1 LAPAVTKGSS
11 SEKETVEQ
19 RLDGVEAALG
29 LKAPAIE
36 NRLGA
41 VEARVEEL
49 ADKGEPNPW
58 LVGLDY
64 VIKVVGAATPVVVL
78 IVAFVIKDSVEL
90 AIKER
95 ELSIKETRLK
105 IDEAQALDGL
115 LKNFRKR
122 DIGEDEA
129 HRNALLILDYG
140 NAGVGPLV
148 QDLNVKEHRQVQA
161 DAAAHAIKVHA
172 VMRNERGSVCLLLG
186 RVQDM
191 APPIFAPLGLQRVST
206 LRQELGCETLK

>member
-1 LAPAVTKGSS
+1 MTNGSS

-19 RLDGVEAALG
+19 RLDQVEAALG

-36 NRLGA
+36 DRLGA
-41 VEARVEEL
+41 VEARAAALEG
-49 ADKGEPNPW
+49 KGAPNPW

-64 VIKVVGAATPVVVL
+64 IIKGVGAVTPVVVL
-78 IVAFVIKDSVEL
+78 IVAFMIKDSVEL

-95 ELSIKETRLK
+95 ELGIKEARLK

-122 DIGEDEA
+122 DIGVDEA
-129 HRNALLILDYG
+129 NRTALLILDYG
-140 NAGVGPLV
+140 NAGVRPLV
-148 QDLNVKEHRQVQA
+148 QDLNVEQHKQVRA
-161 DAAAHAIKVHA
+161 DAAAHALKVHA
-172 VMRNERGSVCLLLG
+172 VMGNERGPVCLLLG

-206 LRQELGCETLK
+206 LRQELGCEVLE

>member
-1 LAPAVTKGSS
+1 MTKGSS
-11 SEKETVEQ
+11 SEKKTVEQ
-19 RLDGVEAALG
+19 RLDQIEAALG

-36 NRLGA
+36 DRLGA
-41 VEARVEEL
+41 VEARVEAL
-49 ADKGEPNPW
+49 AGKGAPNPW

-64 VIKVVGAATPVVVL
+64 IIKGVGAVTPVVVL
-78 IVAFVIKDSVEL
+78 IVAFMIKDSVEL

-95 ELSIKETRLK
+95 ELGIKEVRLK

-122 DIGEDEA
+122 DIGVEEA
-129 HRNALLILDYG
+129 NRTALLILDYG
-140 NAGVGPLV
+140 NAGVRPLV
-148 QDLNVKEHRQVQA
+148 QDLNAKQKRQVRA
-161 DAAAHAIKVHA
+161 DAAAHALKIHT
-172 VMRNERGSVCLLLG
+172 VMGNERGPVCLLLG

-206 LRQELGCETLK
+206 LRQELGCEVLE